1 MLAVNIPFFATAL
14 LLVIVIL
21 IADTRYPVLRDIKA
35 TGAQGTRGS
44 FSLGR
49 VQMAFWT
56 VLIIAALVKLA
67 SVNCWVIAD
76 KAIDAKLL
84 ALMGISGVT
93 GLAALTVD
101 VQKDKTAADA
111 TARLEAARAAA
122 TEIRSSLAQ
131 LQGAAAPVPE
141 AAAAISKL
149 QEELAARELQR
160 NQAATEI
167 GRTTRKAAAE
177 GFFKDILEDEN
188 GNSLH
193 RLQMVFF
200 TLLTGLLFAAQ
211 TLALVGPAAQ
221 LPTLSEEMLGL
232 MGISNSLYV
241 GFKIPGKSS

>member
-1 MLAVNIPFFATAL
+1 MTAANVPFFVTAL

-21 IADTRYPVLRDIKA
+21 IADARYPVLRDIKA
-35 TGAQGTRGS
+35 TGAQSARGS

-67 SVNCWVIAD
+67 SVNGWVIAD
-76 KAIDAKLL
+76 KATDAKLL

-111 TARLEAARAAA
+111 AARLEAARAAA
-122 TEIRSSLAQ
+122 TEIRNSLAQ
-131 LQGAAAPVPE
+131 LQSAAAPD
-141 AAAAISKL
+141 AAAISKL

-200 TLLTGLLFAAQ
+200 TLLTGLLFAVQ

-221 LPTLSEEMLGL
+221 LPTVSEEMLGL